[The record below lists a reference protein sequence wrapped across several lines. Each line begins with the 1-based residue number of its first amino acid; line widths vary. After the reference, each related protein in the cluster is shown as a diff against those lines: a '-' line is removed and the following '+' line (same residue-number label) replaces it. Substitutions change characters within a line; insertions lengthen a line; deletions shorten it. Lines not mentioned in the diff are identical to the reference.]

1 MRLSCTPAFLLSTFL
16 LVSPGSSA
24 QQPAATAKPATIV
37 FRFAWNQGMP
47 WLDYAFTVSEDG
59 ATHYSGTA
67 NPAESGD
74 GDTFQQNFVMSQANA
89 QSVFQWAKATDYFQG
104 QFETKTKN
112 VAKTGT
118 KTLEYHG
125 PTLDTSTTYN
135 YSPNPNI
142 QQITK
147 LFQSIA
153 VTLDYGR
160 KLAYQYRFDKLGMD
174 TRLKELVDLKN
185 NGQAEELQA
194 IEPILRKIADD
205 DNMMHMAR
213 LQARQLLKA
222 AGPDA
227 SPSKPPTS
235 QP

>member
-1 MRLSCTPAFLLSTFL
+1 MRFAGSVVLVLVLLL
-16 LVSPGSSA
+16 PGLGLTA
-24 QQPAATAKPATIV
+24 QQPAASAQPAMVV
-37 FRFAWNQGMP
+37 FRLDWKQGMP
-47 WLDYAFTVSEDG
+47 WVDYAFTVQEDG
-59 ATHYSGTA
+59 TTHFNGTG
-67 NPAESGD
+67 NPADSGD
-74 GDTFQQNFVMSQANA
+74 GDSFQQDFVMSPANA
-89 QSVFQWAKATDYFQG
+89 QNVFQWAKATNYFQG
-104 QFETKTKN
+104 QFESKTKN
-112 VAKTGT
+112 VARTGT

-125 PTLDTSTTYN
+125 PSLDTSTSYN

-142 QQITK
+142 QQLTS
-147 LFQSIA
+147 LFQAIA

-174 TRLKELVDLKN
+174 TRLKELVDLKS

-222 AGPDA
+222 AGPA
-227 SPSKPPTS
+227 AKPPTS